1 MPGVI
6 SASVTFPTQ
15 ASCSPATEV
24 GAEAVE
30 RRMKKKEEEIDC
42 LRSIVHKLSS
52 ELSKY
57 QVGCGIYNWVR
68 VVYSSKSS
76 DQDQFIAMI

>member
-1 MPGVI
+1 M

-15 ASCSPATEV
+15 AGSCSPA
-24 GAEAVE
+24 AEVE

-57 QVGCGIYNWVR
+57 QVGSIMELG
-68 VVYSSKSS
+68 
-76 DQDQFIAMI
+76 